1 MNHRTKL
8 SEGVPP
14 AVRDYLNVNAADDIV
29 WYLEVDEVG
38 ERCCRVFGRHSK
50 YTPPVETPNE
60 DHKRK
65 VEYEPHIHDY

>member
-1 MNHRTKL
+1 MNHRTKV

-38 ERCCRVFGRHSK
+38 ERCSRVFGRRSK
-50 YTPPVETPNE
+50 YTPPVETPKE

-65 VEYEPHIHDY
+65 VEYEPHIHD